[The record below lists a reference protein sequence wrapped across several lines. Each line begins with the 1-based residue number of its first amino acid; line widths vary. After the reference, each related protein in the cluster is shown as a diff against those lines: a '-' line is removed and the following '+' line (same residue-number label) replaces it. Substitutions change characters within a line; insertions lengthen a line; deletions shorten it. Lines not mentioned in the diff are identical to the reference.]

1 MNFAFVKRSVCF
13 RGVFL
18 LFYSCCE
25 GSTVLNITAKAGH
38 PAVLPCS
45 CPIHSPPFFIWQK
58 SNDVV
63 NLLRNDD
70 RETQTAQ
77 QFQNRTHVN
86 IQSGNCS
93 IVFNTVRL
101 SDEGLYTCYYS
112 KIPLRKEEIHLKVTD
127 PSMACNQ
134 SDGVYRC
141 QLTELHPEGKILWKH
156 DGQLLPLSVQCTTD
170 PITGLCNTSD
180 SITLTGNNN
189 ATLTCE
195 VTNSNMDNIVTIC
208 KPASPD
214 AERVTHSTSMTSSV
228 CGFLTVAIVIAAVFV
243 GIVCRKRQRK
253 RGCIATSG
261 AAFNSS

>member
-18 LFYSCCE
+18 LFYSCC

-45 CPIHSPPFFIWQK
+45 CPQDSSPFFIWQK
-58 SNDVV
+58 GNVVV
-63 NLLRNDD
+63 NLHANNDGQ
-70 RETQTAQ
+70 TQTAK

-112 KIPLRKEEIHLKVTD
+112 KIPLRMEEIHLKVTE
-127 PSMACNQ
+127 PIMACNQ
-134 SDGVYRC
+134 SDGVYHCRI
-141 QLTELHPEGKILWKH
+141 TELHPEGKILWKVA
-156 DGQLLPLSVQCTTD
+156 GQVLTLSVQCKTD
-170 PITGLCNTSD
+170 PMTGLCNTSD
-180 SITLTGNNN
+180 YITLTGNN
-189 ATLTCE
+189 TRLTCE
-195 VTNSNMDNIVTIC
+195 VTNSDMDNIVTIC
-208 KPASPD
+208 KPACPD
-214 AERVTHSTSMTSSV
+214 AEMVTHGTVMTSSV
-228 CGFLTVAIVIAAVFV
+228 CGFLIVAIVIGAVFV
-243 GIVCRKRQRK
+243 GIMFRKRQRK

-261 AAFNSS
+261 ASFNSIS